1 MDQAPA
7 KAKRR
12 TRQKSHLQI
21 RLTTEIVQNKK
32 GATIFGVD
40 RHLVCW
46 LLFLYHLSF
55 KYFRA
60 RKKDIILFVSAQP
73 CE

>member
-32 GATIFGVD
+32 P
-40 RHLVCW
+40 
-46 LLFLYHLSF
+46 LFLVVFLHH
-55 KYFRA
+55 R
-60 RKKDIILFVSAQP
+60 
-73 CE
+73 